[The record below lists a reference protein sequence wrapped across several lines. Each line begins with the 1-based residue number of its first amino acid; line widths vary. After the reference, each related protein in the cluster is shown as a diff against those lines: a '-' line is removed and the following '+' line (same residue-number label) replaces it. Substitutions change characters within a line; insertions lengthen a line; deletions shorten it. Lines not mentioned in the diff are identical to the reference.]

1 MSWEERP
8 YADDSHD
15 PMRSGSR
22 FSDNPMGWSF
32 SIGRLFGIDIRI
44 HFIFIVYVGM
54 ELLLTA
60 LGNAGATE
68 RPVYETVLF
77 RARWMG
83 LLFSSVFLHEL
94 GHCFA
99 ARSVGGSA
107 HEVLMW
113 PLGGL
118 ATVQAPMTPWA
129 QFVTAAGGPLVNVGI
144 CAIAAGTLTAVTG
157 DLSAVPWNPFSPW
170 LALAHLTAPWQLW
183 IYQIFNVNYWLLL
196 FNLILLMYPFDGGR
210 ILQTILWPYIGFARS
225 MYMSTTVGMVGAV
238 ILGLF
243 GLMKADFLFVGIAVF
258 GYITCMNMRRMLAGG
273 EIYDERLYGGGYTQ
287 QTSRGRNRGIFSG
300 WLAARRERARIRRIA
315 EDRRREHDE
324 DAEVDRIL
332 QKVHE
337 HGMQTLTRAEK
348 RTLELAT
355 QRQRKT

>member
-1 MSWEERP
+1 VSWEERP
-8 YADDSHD
+8 YADDSYD

-32 SIGRLFGIDIRI
+32 SIGRLSGIDLRI
-44 HFIFIVYVGM
+44 HFIFVVYVAM

-60 LGNAGATE
+60 LANSSNATDH
-68 RPVYETVLF
+68 VF
-77 RARWMG
+77 FKARWLG
-83 LLFSSVFLHEL
+83 LLFVSVFLHEL

-144 CAIAAGTLTAVTG
+144 CAITALVLALFRLTV
-157 DLSAVPWNPFSPW
+157 SWNPFAPWGGIGLLSPW
-170 LALAHLTAPWQLW
+170 QEWVYLLF
-183 IYQIFNVNYWLLL
+183 IVNYWLLL
-196 FNLILLMYPFDGGR
+196 FNLILMMYPFDGGR
-210 ILQTILWPYIGFARS
+210 ILQTIIWPYIGFARS
-225 MYMSTTVGMVGAV
+225 MYVSTTIGMVGAV
-238 ILGLF
+238 VLGLF
-243 GLMKADFLFVGIAVF
+243 GLMRGDFLFVGIAVF

-273 EIYDERLYGGGYTQ
+273 EVYDERLSGGGYTQ
-287 QTSRGRNRGIFSG
+287 QTSRGRRGGIFSG
-300 WLAARRERARIRRIA
+300 WLAARRERARVRRIA
-315 EDRRREHDE
+315 DERRREHDE

-332 QKVHE
+332 QKVHQQ
-337 HGMQTLTRAEK
+337 GMQTLTRAEK

-355 QRQRKT
+355 QRQRKN